1 MYAGVLTFAEE
12 GLMNLSQ
19 LYYFKKLAELQHYA
33 KAAKGLYITQ
43 PSLSNAI
50 SSLENELGVSLFQK
64 TGRNIHL
71 TKYGVEFLDYVTA
84 GLEQIDKGV
93 AMMKSYTGCGD
104 GGKIDLGCIITV
116 QTNYI
121 PKLISNYKA
130 TISSDVQFT
139 VREDASASLIGDL
152 KRGLYDVVFCAHGET
167 DPDIWY
173 TPVLTQR
180 LVVAMSSDCPL
191 ASKEFL
197 VPEDLADQRL
207 ITYSDAI
214 PIGKAVKKML
224 DDRGMSHAEYAYQDE
239 TILAGFAVNGV
250 EVALMLDTFFLRSVE
265 NAEVR
270 PLYNNAD
277 ERKGFYHRIYLGYS
291 TKNYHPYCVDHFI
304 QYVTNEKQLPA
315 SDEGAI
321 YID

>member
-1 MYAGVLTFAEE
+1 
-12 GLMNLSQ
+12 MNLSQ

-33 KAAKGLYITQ
+33 KAAKELYITQ

-71 TKYGVEFLDYVTA
+71 TKYGQEFLDYVTV

-93 AMMKSYTGCGD
+93 ATMKNYTGCGD
-104 GGKIDLGCIITV
+104 GGNVDLGCIITV

-130 TISSDVQFT
+130 SISGEVQFT
-139 VREDASASLIGDL
+139 VREDASAALIEDL
-152 KRGLYDVVFCAHGET
+152 RSGRYDVVFCAHDGD
-167 DPDIWY
+167 DPSICF
-173 TPVLTQR
+173 TPVLTQK
-180 LVVAMSSDCPL
+180 LVVAMSPQCPL
-191 ASKEFL
+191 AEKEFL
-197 VPEDLADQRL
+197 VPEDLMDQRL
-207 ITYSDAI
+207 ITYRDTI
-214 PIGKAVKKML
+214 PIGKAVKRML
-224 DDRGMSHAEYAYQDE
+224 GGIGIEHAEYAYQDE
-239 TILAGFAVNGV
+239 SILAGFAVNSV

-270 PLYNNAD
+270 QLYNDAE
-277 ERKGFYHRIYLGYS
+277 ERKSFHHRIYLGYS
-291 TKNYHPYCVDHFI
+291 TKNYHPYCVDSFI
-304 QYVTNEKQLPA
+304 QYVIDEKQLPE
-315 SDEGAI
+315 SDDGAI